1 MFKREHA
8 ELLSK
13 DGMVEDI
20 KRKGQDLIKR
30 KRGVPGI
37 DMVQEQLTELGKI

>member
-1 MFKREHA
+1 
-8 ELLSK
+8 
-13 DGMVEDI
+13 MVEDI

-37 DMVQEQLTELGKI
+37 DLVQQQVTELGKRGQDGLNIA